1 MSSKARRKSRKV
13 SVPDDQRVWNLR
25 TIGALAGIL
34 VLVSLIVF
42 VGVRMKQAQADYLPQ
57 EFEGRIVDRW
67 AGSNATQLGDN
78 PYYRLLVE
86 IDGQQRTVPVNRQ
99 IYEEAQVGMRL
110 RRSSKGLE
118 VIRDIQRR

>member
-1 MSSKARRKSRKV
+1 MSSKARKSWKV
-13 SVPDDQRVWNLR
+13 SVPDDQRVWNFR
-25 TIGALAGIL
+25 TIAVLAAIL
-34 VLVSLIVF
+34 VLVGLIVF
-42 VGVRMKQAQADYLPQ
+42 VGIRIKEAQADYLPQ
-57 EFEGRIVDRW
+57 EFEARIVDKW

-118 VIRDIQRR
+118 VIPIAHRQ

>member
-1 MSSKARRKSRKV
+1 M
-13 SVPDDQRVWNLR
+13 PDDQRVWNLK
-25 TIGALAGIL
+25 TIGVLAGIL

-118 VIRDIQRR
+118 VIPIAHRQ